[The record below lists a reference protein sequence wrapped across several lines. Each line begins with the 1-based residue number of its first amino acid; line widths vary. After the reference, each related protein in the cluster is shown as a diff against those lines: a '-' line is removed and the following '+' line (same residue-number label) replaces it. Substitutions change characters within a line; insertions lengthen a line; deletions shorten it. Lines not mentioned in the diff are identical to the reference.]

1 MTRLYRCIAGALAAA
16 VVAATPLLA
25 SAQSTAPTL
34 GSLRTPPSPA
44 FTVLGI
50 EPSAVERPMTPSD
63 VALSFINKIRQGTIP
78 RDYAFEASPYWLVSQ
93 PNLSWQSDVTR
104 NVGESVART
113 LSLSIA
119 TADTGTDAI
128 PITSMAVGIRT
139 LLSSGHMTAATQRAL
154 TALEQTL
161 SETGDL
167 FLQMVG
173 EAGLDALDKRLAS
186 GDIAPADY
194 EVRKQELAALVL
206 ESDAYREAMARAED
220 VAAKREGFFLE
231 VAAGLVWDFPGAS
244 WESRDFRKRGV
255 WVTPSY
261 EFGRWNLVG
270 VLRYLDEI
278 AAGVNGG
285 GPATDD
291 DAFDWGGRAIYSTA
305 DYGLSLEFVQ
315 RSPIEQTDIVTRSH
329 RLVGIAEYRISRASW
344 VVASFGKD
352 RQKAGTRETL
362 IAQLGL
368 GFSFSKDRYF

>member
-1 MTRLYRCIAGALAAA
+1 MARLHAFITGALAVA
-16 VVAATPLLA
+16 VVAATPFPA
-25 SAQSTAPTL
+25 FAQSTAPTL

-93 PNLSWQSDVTR
+93 PDLSWQSDVTR

-119 TADTGTDAI
+119 TAETGVAAA
-128 PITSMAVGIRT
+128 PITSMAVGVRT

-154 TALEQTL
+154 MALEQTL

-167 FLQMVG
+167 FLRMVG

-194 EVRKQELAALVL
+194 EVRKQELTALVL

-220 VAAKREGFFLE
+220 VAAKREGFFFE

-244 WESRDFRKRGV
+244 WESRAFRKRGV
-255 WVTPSY
+255 WATPSY
-261 EFGRWNLVG
+261 EFGPWNLVG
-270 VLRYLDEI
+270 VLRYLDDVT
-278 AAGVNGG
+278 AGGLG
-285 GPATDD
+285 ADE

-305 DYGLSLEFVQ
+305 DYGLSLEIVQ
-315 RSPIEQTDIVTRSH
+315 RSPIEQTDVVKRSH
-329 RLVGIAEYRISRASW
+329 RFVGIAEYRISRASW

-352 RQKAGTRETL
+352 RQKTGTRETF

>member
-1 MTRLYRCIAGALAAA
+1 MSLLHDLITAALAAA
-16 VVAATPLLA
+16 VVAATPFQA
-25 SAQSTAPTL
+25 AAQSTAPTL

-78 RDYAFEASPYWLVSQ
+78 RDYAVEASPYWLVSQ
-93 PNLSWQSDVTR
+93 PNLSWQNDVTR
-104 NVGESVART
+104 NLGESVART

-119 TADTGTDAI
+119 TADTGTAAL
-128 PITSMAVGIRT
+128 PTTSMAVGVRT

-167 FLQMVG
+167 FLRMVG

-194 EVRKQELAALVL
+194 EIRKQELTALVL

-220 VAAKREGFFLE
+220 VAAKREGFFFE

-244 WESRDFRKRGV
+244 WESRAFRRRGAPALRRV
-255 WVTPSY
+255 PDHR
-261 EFGRWNLVG
+261 GRLLPGRDGRQDADRDRRARGAVPVARHGGARHHARHAHRERARGARRRRADPPRTDEDGAHDRGARVRAARPVG
-270 VLRYLDEI
+270 ALRGLN
-278 AAGVNGG
+278 AA
-285 GPATDD
+285 
-291 DAFDWGGRAIYSTA
+291 
-305 DYGLSLEFVQ
+305 
-315 RSPIEQTDIVTRSH
+315 
-329 RLVGIAEYRISRASW
+329 
-344 VVASFGKD
+344 
-352 RQKAGTRETL
+352 
-362 IAQLGL
+362 
-368 GFSFSKDRYF
+368 